1 MRLLEEMGPVLLPKV
16 SLEAYRLL
24 LKRQPPFTLISWFS
38 CPEIVCLGQSPTWE
52 CSQVVAGIFPDD
64 QIVLLK
70 VSIFLVTLISFFPTL
85 HCYSF

>member
-1 MRLLEEMGPVLLPKV
+1 MRLLEEMGPIVLPKV
-16 SLEAYRLL
+16 SLEVYRLF
-24 LKRQPPFTLISWFS
+24 LKRQPQFTPISWFS
-38 CPEIVCLGQSPTWE
+38 CLEIVCLGQSPTWE

-70 VSIFLVTLISFFPTL
+70 VSIFLVTLISFFPTS